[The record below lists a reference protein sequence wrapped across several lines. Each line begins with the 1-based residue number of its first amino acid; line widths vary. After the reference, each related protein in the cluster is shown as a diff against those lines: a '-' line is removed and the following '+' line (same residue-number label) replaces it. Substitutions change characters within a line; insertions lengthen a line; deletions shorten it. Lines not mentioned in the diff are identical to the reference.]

1 MSTRG
6 TGQDPLEPG
15 ALNGQPAAK
24 QRSSTPAPN
33 VSLDT
38 FLVSVEHRAYRFALY
53 DLRDR
58 ELALDVVQ
66 DSMLKLVERYNQ
78 RPSSEW
84 PALFFTILRNRITD
98 AKRWRLLERVRSYW
112 GATKATEP
120 SEESDVLDT
129 LPAPEHEAP
138 DARLSETQQRA
149 TIEQALGQLTS
160 RQRHVFLLREWQ
172 ELSVKET
179 AHVLGCSI
187 GSVKQHH
194 FRALQHLRR
203 QLSEVER

>member
-1 MSTRG
+1 MVTPGRG
-6 TGQDPLEPG
+6 GYPLVPG
-15 ALNGQPAAK
+15 ACEQPTAER
-24 QRSSTPAPN
+24 RSPTPVPLI
-33 VSLDT
+33 SMDT
-38 FLVSVEHRAYRFALY
+38 FLAGVEHRAYRLALY
-53 DLRDR
+53 DLWDR

-66 DSMLKLVERYNQ
+66 DSMLKLVERYNHKS
-78 RPSSEW
+78 SSEW
-84 PALFFTILRNRITD
+84 AALFFTILRNRITD

-112 GATKATEP
+112 GAAKATEP

-138 DARLSETQQRA
+138 DARLSGTQQRA
-149 TIEQALGQLTS
+149 TIEQALAQLTP

-179 AHVLGCSI
+179 AHVVGCSA

-203 QLSEVER
+203 QLSEVE